1 MILLTTAVAV
11 ALYNGAR
18 FIEGQLDTIR
28 NQTLSPQKVV
38 FCDDGSKDNTVQ
50 IVREYI
56 KKYNLENSWFVYQNE
71 VNLGYI
77 KNFYKAISLCDTD
90 LVFLSDQD
98 DIWKN
103 DKIEKMTKIMQ
114 ERSEISLLSCK
125 YGIIDAQGNERYSIV
140 EPKSNENEEISIVSI
155 EDIMRAYRWPGMVMC
170 LRKTFF
176 DDIIETIKNC
186 DVAHDLMFTVSAADR
201 KAFYEYSYV
210 GAYHRRHDNNTA
222 REEHRVFKLLNMER
236 KLTDIAET
244 KKLWNNLIGAQLPL
258 SDSSKSLI
266 ENRLELLK
274 IRETALKNKSL
285 FEVLKLYRQDKGRFL
300 RKSSFICD
308 IWLVIF
314 GKNKS
319 GEFL

>member
-1 MILLTTAVAV
+1 MLTTAVAV

-28 NQTLSPQKVV
+28 NQTLSPDKVV
-38 FCDDGSKDNTVQ
+38 LCDDGSKDNTVQ
-50 IVREYI
+50 IVSEYI

-98 DIWKN
+98 DIWKE

-140 EPKSNENEEISIVSI
+140 EPKSNENEEISIVSV

-170 LRKTFF
+170 LRKSFF
-176 DDIIETIKNC
+176 NDIISSIENC
-186 DVAHDLMFTVSAADR
+186 DVAHDLVFTISAADR

-236 KLTDIAET
+236 KLTDIAVT
-244 KKLWNNLIGAQLPL
+244 KQLWSNLINAKLSL
-258 SDSSKSLI
+258 SDLCINQIKD
-266 ENRLELLK
+266 RLVLLEK
-274 IRETALKNKSL
+274 RETALRKRSL
-285 FEVLKLYRQDKGRFL
+285 FEVIRLYRQDNGKYL
-300 RKSSFICD
+300 RKLSFICD
-308 IWLVIF
+308 IWLVCF
-314 GKNKS
+314 GNRVK
-319 GEFL
+319 